1 VTFTMIPYAT
11 RTRSVIHVFFEHA
24 RECRTPSR
32 YYRLYPRHSVYPPL
46 AQLTRPGFIIGGLV
60 YLALLAALYLPLA
73 QLERYRNVV
82 RWVLI
87 GFTALSIF
95 LWVLLGDR
103 TAIGYTAKAIEVALI
118 LLLLLD
124 ARGSRL

>member
-1 VTFTMIPYAT
+1 MSSSSTPANVALRAGIVACTLAT
-11 RTRSVIHVFFEHA
+11 AFIHLSLNF
-24 RECRTPSR
+24 PD
-32 YYRLYPRHSVYPPL
+32 
-46 AQLTRPGFIIGGLV
+46 PGFIIGGLV

-73 QLERYRNVV
+73 QLERYRNVL

-124 ARGSRL
+124 ARRSRS

>member
-1 VTFTMIPYAT
+1 MSSSSTPANVALRAGIVACTLAT
-11 RTRSVIHVFFEHA
+11 AFIHFSLNF
-24 RECRTPSR
+24 PD
-32 YYRLYPRHSVYPPL
+32 
-46 AQLTRPGFIIGGLV
+46 PGFIIGGLV
-60 YLALLAALYLPLA
+60 CLALLAALYLPLA

-124 ARGSRL
+124 ARRSRL